1 MTESV
6 GLEVSLDVKKG
17 IQRMKSVVL
26 MTDGCKQCLDHS
38 LKGLN
43 SSKDCPSTNGGNSAL
58 LLLSL
63 RVDILQSLQRVQQA
77 TLKEVKT

>member
-6 GLEVSLDVKKG
+6 GLEVSLDIKKA
-17 IQRMKSVVL
+17 IQRMKLAVL
-26 MTDGCKQCLDHS
+26 NTDKCKQCLDHS

-43 SSKDCPSTNGGNSAL
+43 SSKDCPSTNGANSAL
-58 LLLSL
+58 LLVSL
-63 RVDILQSLQRVQQA
+63 RVDILQSLQRVQHA